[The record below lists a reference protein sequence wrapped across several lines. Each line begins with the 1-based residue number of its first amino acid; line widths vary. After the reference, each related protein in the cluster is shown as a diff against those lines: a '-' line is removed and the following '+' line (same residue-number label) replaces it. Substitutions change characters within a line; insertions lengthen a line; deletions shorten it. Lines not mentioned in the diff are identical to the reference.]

1 MQNTMW
7 QNGLVSYE
15 RRFRWAAPQ
24 SQDILFA
31 AFGTVLI
38 GEGEVLDASNAQWVE
53 RGVQREGR
61 KLVEGITNVYIR

>member
-38 GEGEVLDASNAQWVE
+38 GEGEVLDASNARW
-53 RGVQREGR
+53 RGGCRGREGS
-61 KLVEGITNVYIR
+61 